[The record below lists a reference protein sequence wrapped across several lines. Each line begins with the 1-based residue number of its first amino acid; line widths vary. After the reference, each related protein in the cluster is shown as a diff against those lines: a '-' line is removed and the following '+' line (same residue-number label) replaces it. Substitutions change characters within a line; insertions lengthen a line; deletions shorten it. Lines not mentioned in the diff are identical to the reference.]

1 MDDEAEP
8 SLLPIVRIPAVRG
21 RYPDH
26 STALHCTAGTVQCT
40 VLHCMAG
47 TVQCT
52 VLHCMAGTVQCTVQ
66 ESRAV

>member
-1 MDDEAEP
+1 MQEEQEEEDEAMDDEAEP

-40 VLHCMAG
+40 VLHC
-47 TVQCT
+47 T
-52 VLHCMAGTVQCTVQ
+52 AGTVQCTVQ